1 MDGKVEAKRFDTI
14 VVEQGDEEGIKKA
27 AEALKNGE
35 VVGMPTETV
44 YGLGA
49 DAKNPEAV
57 KKIYVAKGRPSDNPL
72 IVHVANKDMITPLVK
87 EITPVA
93 KALIDAFMPGP
104 ITVIMKKSDEI
115 PSIVSAGLDT
125 VGIRFPI
132 HPIAQKLISES
143 GVPVAAP
150 SANLSGSP
158 SPTKVSH
165 VVKDMF
171 GRVPYIVDGG
181 ECQVGLES
189 TVVDATGKWPQIL
202 RPGKITIDQ
211 MEEALKNAGIEKPA
225 FIPDYKEK
233 PGEAPRSPG
242 MKYRHYAPSCEV
254 DIVGDG
260 SKGDFENYYKYY
272 KQIVMQAI
280 MDERTPVGLYV
291 GEELAERLKILFANK
306 EEEIEYYIYGDTENV
321 EDASHGLF
329 DGLRT
334 LDEKHVQLIVAPAFP
349 EEGLGIAYMNRLKK
363 AASQA
368 EEVTIRNNHRRICF
382 VCSGNTCRS
391 PLAEAIFR
399 SIFRQTGPHY
409 MVDDPKTEGK
419 VIVTSAGTF
428 AKGDE
433 PYTVSSVKLAK
444 YEYDEDISTGYS
456 KIAIKERLINQ
467 DLILTMTG
475 DGSRYLRTRF
485 PDLSDRIFSFQE
497 ILDDLAIPNVDG
509 EVSDPYGY
517 DYLVYMETAKQID
530 KIIRALLPEL
540 LKKWGMS

>member
-1 MDGKVEAKRFDTI
+1 MDGKVEEKRYDTI
-14 VVEQGDEEGIKKA
+14 VVEQGDEEGVKKA

-72 IVHVANKDMITPLVK
+72 IVHVASKDMIPSLVK

-93 KALIDAFMPGP
+93 QTLIDVFMPGP

-115 PSIVSAGLDT
+115 PSVVSAGLDT

-165 VVKDMF
+165 VVTDMF

-189 TVVDATGKWPQIL
+189 TVVDATGTWPQIL

-225 FIPDYKEK
+225 FVPDYKEK

-254 DIVGDG
+254 NVVGDG
-260 SKGDFENYYKYY
+260 TKDDFENYYKYY

-306 EEEIEYYIYGDTENV
+306 EDELEYYIYGDTENV

-334 LDEKHVQLIVAPAFP
+334 LDEKHVQLIIVPAFP

-368 EEVTIRNNHRRICF
+368 EEITIRNNHRRICF

-497 ILDDLAIPNVDG
+497 ILDDLSIPNVDG
-509 EVSDPYGY
+509 EVLDPYGK